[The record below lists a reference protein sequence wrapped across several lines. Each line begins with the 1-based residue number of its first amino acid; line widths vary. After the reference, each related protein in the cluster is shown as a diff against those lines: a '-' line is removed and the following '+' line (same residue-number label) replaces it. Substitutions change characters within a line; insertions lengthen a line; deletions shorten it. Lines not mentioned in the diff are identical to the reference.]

1 MATCKSASL
10 FATSSSAL
18 ETTYMETGNI
28 ALDMAL
34 TNGKGL
40 PMGKYV
46 ILTAEQ
52 GSGKTTTCV
61 DLIKRLCNKHIAAS
75 IPFKMMF
82 LDIEGSQELAR
93 KMGLGPLID
102 NGSLLYKDGPCTF
115 EDLDQM
121 ATDIANGAPFYEGLK
136 VIIIDSLTMIK
147 SDQEVSSEKGDFGN
161 ATRARN
167 KFYKIFLS
175 ELKRKGI
182 TLISISQVRVKQGA
196 TAYEDPKKSAITD
209 GDLHYAD
216 IILKLA
222 KTTGGNNA
230 ETKKKDIKVTTS
242 DKTEKLS
249 PNFFV
254 SYKPYGDKN
263 RYGHFPAVTT
273 LVKYSV
279 GCDNWYIMRE
289 ILSHYKYLVNKGTAT
304 YPKFVMSDELT
315 GYVGVEFPVE
325 SDKKTMKK
333 YLRENM
339 GAIKDF
345 LRSKDEYRLVPDDIL
360 ASEDDE
366 DYDDE

>member
-10 FATSSSAL
+10 FATSSAVL

-46 ILTAEQ
+46 ILTADH
-52 GSGKTTTCV
+52 GSGKTTTCI
-61 DLIKRLCNKHIAAS
+61 DLIKRLCGKHSAAG

-93 KMGLGPLID
+93 RVGLGPLID
-102 NGSLLYKDGPCTF
+102 NGSLLYREGPCTF
-115 EDLDQM
+115 EDLDQI
-121 ATDIANGAPFYEGLK
+121 ATDINSGAPFYDGLK

-147 SDQEVSSEKGDFGN
+147 SELETSSEKGDFGN

-175 ELKRKGI
+175 ELKRRGI

-196 TAYEDPKKSAITD
+196 TAYEDPKKSAVTD

-222 KTTGGNNA
+222 KATGGNNA
-230 ETKKKDIKVTTS
+230 ETKKVDIKTTTS
-242 DKTEKLS
+242 DKTEKIS

-263 RYGHFPAVTT
+263 RYGHFPSVTT
-273 LVKYSV
+273 LMKYSV
-279 GCDNWYIMRE
+279 GCENWYIMRE
-289 ILSHYKYLVNKGTAT
+289 ILSHYKYLVNKGSAG
-304 YPKFVMSDELT
+304 YPKFVLSDEVA
-315 GYVGVEFPVE
+315 GYVGVEFPE
-325 SDKKTMKK
+325 NCDKKAMKK
-333 YLRENM
+333 YLRDNM
-339 GAIKDF
+339 GPLKEF
-345 LRSKDEYRLVPDDIL
+345 LRSKDEYRLVPDDVVT
-360 ASEDDE
+360 SDDEDDE
-366 DYDDE
+366 E